1 MEGGKD
7 DQYPETMR
15 DAFHEDLDSIN
26 QTLVDM
32 STLVAGAM
40 GRATTAL
47 LTANLELAEE
57 VIADDDRIDAIQHEL
72 DNKTLDVMA
81 RQQPVASDLRNLV
94 VSLRMSADFE
104 RMGDFAHH
112 VARIARM
119 RYPQT
124 AVPAELAPTIQAM
137 GDCAQALITKV
148 TGLLQSR
155 DINVALEVERD
166 DDEMDKLHRKL
177 FEVLLDDS
185 WAHGI
190 EAAIDITLLGRY
202 YERCADHAVSVS
214 RRVYF
219 LVTGEYAEKN

>member
-1 MEGGKD
+1 
-7 DQYPETMR
+7 MR
-15 DAFHEDLDSIN
+15 DAFHDDLDSIN
-26 QTLVDM
+26 QTLVEM
-32 STLVAGAM
+32 STLVGGAM

-47 LTANLELAEE
+47 LQANLELAEE
-57 VIADDDRIDAIQHEL
+57 VIADDDRVDAIQHEL

-94 VSLRMSADFE
+94 TSLRMSADFE

-119 RYPQT
+119 RYPNT
-124 AVPAELAPTIQAM
+124 AVPAELTSTIQSM
-137 GDCAQALITKV
+137 GDVAVALINKV

-177 FEVLLDDS
+177 FEVLLDDA
-185 WAHGI
+185 WPHGI
-190 EAAIDITLLGRY
+190 ETAIDMTLLGRY

-219 LVTGEYAEKN
+219 LVTGEYAEKQS

>member
-1 MEGGKD
+1 
-7 DQYPETMR
+7 MR

-26 QTLVDM
+26 QTLVNM
-32 STLVAGAM
+32 STLVSGAM
-40 GRATTAL
+40 TNATKAL
-47 LTANLELAEE
+47 LQPNLELAEL
-57 VIADDDRIDAIQHEL
+57 VIAEDDKVDAIQHEL

-94 VSLRMSADFE
+94 TSLRMSADFE

-119 RYPQT
+119 RYPQG
-124 AVPAELAPTIQAM
+124 AVPAELVPTIQAM
-137 GDCAQALITKV
+137 GDVAVALIDKV

-155 DINVALEVERD
+155 DINVALEIERD
-166 DDEMDKLHRKL
+166 DDEMDRLHRKL

-185 WAHGI
+185 WSHGI
-190 EAAIDITLLGRY
+190 EAAVDMTLLGRY
-202 YERCADHAVSVS
+202 YERCADHTVSIS

-219 LVTGEYAEKN
+219 LVTGEFAEKTS

>member
-1 MEGGKD
+1 
-7 DQYPETMR
+7 MR

-26 QTLVDM
+26 LTLVEM
-32 STLVAGAM
+32 SNLVSGAM
-40 GRATTAL
+40 ARATTAL
-47 LTANLELAEE
+47 LNANLELAEE
-57 VIADDDRIDAIQHEL
+57 VIAEDDRVDAIQHDL

-94 VSLRMSADFE
+94 TSLRMSADFE

-119 RYPQT
+119 RYPNK
-124 AVPAELAPTIQAM
+124 AVPSELEPTIQAM
-137 GDCAQALITKV
+137 GDVAVALINKV

-166 DDEMDKLHRKL
+166 DDEMDRLHRKL
-177 FEVLLDDS
+177 FEALLDDA
-185 WAHGI
+185 WPHGI
-190 EAAIDITLLGRY
+190 ETAIDMTLLGRY

-219 LVTGEYAEKN
+219 LVTGEYAEKQ

>member
-1 MEGGKD
+1 
-7 DQYPETMR
+7 MR

-32 STLVAGAM
+32 SNLVSNAM
-40 GRATTAL
+40 ANATKSL
-47 LTANLELAEE
+47 LQPNLELAEL
-57 VIADDDRIDAIQHEL
+57 VIAEDDKVDAIQHEL

-94 VSLRMSADFE
+94 TSLRMSADFE

-119 RYPQT
+119 RYPQS
-124 AVPAELAPTIQAM
+124 AVPAELVPTIEAM
-137 GDCAQALITKV
+137 GGVAVALIDKV

-155 DINVALEVERD
+155 DIKVALEVERD
-166 DDEMDKLHRKL
+166 DDEMDRLHRKL
-177 FEVLLDDS
+177 FEHLLDDS
-185 WAHGI
+185 WSHGT
-190 EAAIDITLLGRY
+190 EAAIDMTLLGRY
-202 YERCADHAVSVS
+202 YERCADHTVSIS

-219 LVTGEYAEKN
+219 LVTGEYAEKQS

>member
-1 MEGGKD
+1 
-7 DQYPETMR
+7 MR

-26 QTLVDM
+26 KTLIEM
-32 STLVAGAM
+32 STLVSGAM
-40 GRATTAL
+40 SRATKSL
-47 LTANLELAEE
+47 LTPNLEIAEE
-57 VIADDDRIDAIQHEL
+57 VIADDDRIDAIQHDL
-72 DNKTLDVMA
+72 DNKTLEVMA

-94 VSLRMSADFE
+94 TSLRMSADFE

-112 VARIARM
+112 IARIARM
-119 RYPQT
+119 RYPNQ
-124 AVPAELAPTIQAM
+124 AVPPELAETIQSM
-137 GDCAQALITKV
+137 GDVAVALINKV

-185 WAHGI
+185 WSHGI
-190 EAAIDITLLGRY
+190 EAAIDMTLLGRY
-202 YERCADHAVSVS
+202 YERYADHTVSVS

-219 LVTGEYAEKN
+219 LVTGEYAEKIS

>member
-1 MEGGKD
+1 
-7 DQYPETMR
+7 MR
-15 DAFHEDLDSIN
+15 DAFHDDLDSIN
-26 QTLVDM
+26 QTLVEM

-47 LTANLELAEE
+47 LSANLEIAEE
-57 VIADDDRIDAIQHEL
+57 VIADDDRVDAIQHEL

-94 VSLRMSADFE
+94 TSLRMSADFE

-119 RYPQT
+119 RYPNT
-124 AVPAELAPTIQAM
+124 AVPAELTATIQSM
-137 GDCAQALITKV
+137 GDVAVALINKV

-177 FEVLLDDS
+177 FEVLLDDNWS
-185 WAHGI
+185 HGI
-190 EAAIDITLLGRY
+190 ETAIDMTLLGRY

-219 LVTGEYAEKN
+219 LVTGEFAEKQS

>member
-1 MEGGKD
+1 
-7 DQYPETMR
+7 MR
-15 DAFHEDLDSIN
+15 DAFHDDLDSIN
-26 QTLVDM
+26 QTLVEM

-57 VIADDDRIDAIQHEL
+57 VIADDDRVDAIQHEL

-94 VSLRMSADFE
+94 TSLRMSADFE

-112 VARIARM
+112 IARIARM

-137 GDCAQALITKV
+137 GDVAQALINKV

-177 FEVLLDDS
+177 FEVLMDDS

-190 EAAIDITLLGRY
+190 EPAIDMTLLGRY

-219 LVTGEYAEKN
+219 LVTGEYAEKQ

>member
-1 MEGGKD
+1 
-7 DQYPETMR
+7 MR

-26 QTLVDM
+26 QTLVEM
-32 STLVAGAM
+32 SNLVSGAM
-40 GRATTAL
+40 ARATTAL
-47 LTANLELAEE
+47 LTPNLELAEE
-57 VIADDDRIDAIQHEL
+57 VIAEDDRVDAIQHEL

-94 VSLRMSADFE
+94 TSLRMSADFE

-119 RYPQT
+119 RYPNK
-124 AVPAELAPTIQAM
+124 AVPAELEPTIQAM
-137 GDCAQALITKV
+137 GDVAVALINKV

-177 FEVLLDDS
+177 FEILLDDNWS
-185 WAHGI
+185 HGI
-190 EAAIDITLLGRY
+190 ETAIDMTLLGRY
-202 YERCADHAVSVS
+202 YERCADHTVSIS

-219 LVTGEYAEKN
+219 LVTGEYAEKQS

>member
-1 MEGGKD
+1 
-7 DQYPETMR
+7 MR

-40 GRATTAL
+40 GRATTSL

-57 VIADDDRIDAIQHEL
+57 VIADDDRVDAIQHEL

-94 VSLRMSADFE
+94 TSLRMSADFE

-112 VARIARM
+112 IARIARM
-119 RYPQT
+119 RYPNK
-124 AVPAELAPTIQAM
+124 AVPTELEPTIQAM
-137 GDCAQALITKV
+137 GDVAVALINKV

-190 EAAIDITLLGRY
+190 ETAIDMTLLGRY
-202 YERCADHAVSVS
+202 YERCADHAVSIA

-219 LVTGEYAEKN
+219 LVTGTYASDKA

>member
-1 MEGGKD
+1 
-7 DQYPETMR
+7 MR

-26 QTLVDM
+26 LTLVEM
-32 STLVAGAM
+32 SNLVSGAM
-40 GRATTAL
+40 ARATTAL

-57 VIADDDRIDAIQHEL
+57 VIAEDDRVDAIQHEL

-94 VSLRMSADFE
+94 TSLRMSADFE

-119 RYPQT
+119 RYPNK
-124 AVPAELAPTIQAM
+124 AVPAELEPTIQAM
-137 GDCAQALITKV
+137 GDVAVALINKV

-177 FEVLLDDS
+177 FEALLDDA
-185 WAHGI
+185 WPHGI
-190 EAAIDITLLGRY
+190 ETAIDMTLLGRY
-202 YERCADHAVSVS
+202 YER
-214 RRVYF
+214 
-219 LVTGEYAEKN
+219 

>member
-1 MEGGKD
+1 
-7 DQYPETMR
+7 MR

-26 QTLVDM
+26 QTLVEM
-32 STLVAGAM
+32 SNLVSGAM
-40 GRATTAL
+40 GRATTSL
-47 LTANLELAEE
+47 LSPNLELAEE
-57 VIADDDRIDAIQHEL
+57 VIADDDRVDAIQHEL

-94 VSLRMSADFE
+94 TSLRMSADFE

-112 VARIARM
+112 IARIARM
-119 RYPQT
+119 RYPQS

-137 GDCAQALITKV
+137 GDVAVALINKV

-177 FEVLLDDS
+177 FEVLMEDS
-185 WAHGI
+185 WSHGI
-190 EAAIDITLLGRY
+190 ETAIDMTLLGRY

-219 LVTGEYAEKN
+219 LVTGEYAEKQS

>member
-1 MEGGKD
+1 
-7 DQYPETMR
+7 MR

-26 QTLVDM
+26 QTLVEM

-57 VIADDDRIDAIQHEL
+57 VIADDDRVDAIQHEL

-94 VSLRMSADFE
+94 TSLRMSADFE

-112 VARIARM
+112 AARIARM
-119 RYPQT
+119 RYPNS
-124 AVPAELAPTIQAM
+124 AVPAELTPTIQAL
-137 GDCAQALITKV
+137 GDCAVALINKV

-166 DDEMDKLHRKL
+166 DDEMDRLHRKL

-190 EAAIDITLLGRY
+190 ETAIDMTLLGRY

-219 LVTGEYAEKN
+219 LVTGEYAEKQS

>member
-1 MEGGKD
+1 
-7 DQYPETMR
+7 MR

-26 QTLVDM
+26 QTLVEM
-32 STLVAGAM
+32 SNLVSGAM

-47 LTANLELAEE
+47 LTPNLELAEE
-57 VIADDDRIDAIQHEL
+57 VIADDDRVDAIQHDL

-94 VSLRMSADFE
+94 TSLRMSADFE

-112 VARIARM
+112 IARIARM

-124 AVPAELAPTIQAM
+124 AVPAELAPTIQSM
-137 GDCAQALITKV
+137 GDVAVALINKV

-190 EAAIDITLLGRY
+190 ETAIDMTLLGRY

-219 LVTGEYAEKN
+219 LVTGEYAEKQ

>member
-1 MEGGKD
+1 
-7 DQYPETMR
+7 MR
-15 DAFHEDLDSIN
+15 DAFHDDLDSIN
-26 QTLVDM
+26 QTLVEM

-47 LTANLELAEE
+47 LSANLELAEE
-57 VIADDDRIDAIQHEL
+57 VIADDDRVDAIQHEL

-94 VSLRMSADFE
+94 TSLRMSADFE

-112 VARIARM
+112 IGRIARM
-119 RYPQT
+119 RYPNT
-124 AVPAELAPTIQAM
+124 AVPAELTSTIQAM
-137 GDCAQALITKV
+137 GDVAVALINKV

-177 FEVLLDDS
+177 FEVLLDDNWS
-185 WAHGI
+185 HGI
-190 EAAIDITLLGRY
+190 ETAIDMTLLGRY

-219 LVTGEYAEKN
+219 LVTGEYAEKQS

>member
-1 MEGGKD
+1 
-7 DQYPETMR
+7 MR

-47 LTANLELAEE
+47 LSANLELAEE
-57 VIADDDRIDAIQHEL
+57 VIADDDRVDAIQHEL

-94 VSLRMSADFE
+94 TSLRMSADFE

-112 VARIARM
+112 IARIARM

-124 AVPAELAPTIQAM
+124 AVPAELAPTVQAM
-137 GDCAQALITKV
+137 GDVAVALINKV

-177 FEVLLDDS
+177 FEVLLDDKWS
-185 WAHGI
+185 HGI

>member
-1 MEGGKD
+1 
-7 DQYPETMR
+7 MR

-47 LTANLELAEE
+47 LTANLELAED
-57 VIADDDRIDAIQHEL
+57 VIADDDRVDAIQHEL

-94 VSLRMSADFE
+94 TSLRMSADFE

-112 VARIARM
+112 IARIARM

-137 GDCAQALITKV
+137 GDVAQALITKV

-155 DINVALEVERD
+155 DIQVALEVERD

-177 FEVLLDDS
+177 FEVLLDDN
-185 WAHGI
+185 WEHGI
-190 EAAIDITLLGRY
+190 ETAIDITLLGRY

>member
-1 MEGGKD
+1 
-7 DQYPETMR
+7 MR

-26 QTLVDM
+26 QTLVEM

-57 VIADDDRIDAIQHEL
+57 VIADDDRVDAIQHEL

-94 VSLRMSADFE
+94 TSLRMSADFE

-112 VARIARM
+112 AARIARM
-119 RYPQT
+119 RYPNS
-124 AVPAELAPTIQAM
+124 AVPAELTPTIQAM
-137 GDCAQALITKV
+137 GDCAVALINKV

-166 DDEMDKLHRKL
+166 DDEMDRLHRKL

-190 EAAIDITLLGRY
+190 ETAIDMTLLGRY

-219 LVTGEYAEKN
+219 LVTGEYAEKQS

>member
-1 MEGGKD
+1 
-7 DQYPETMR
+7 MR

-26 QTLVDM
+26 QTLVNM
-32 STLVAGAM
+32 STLVSGAM
-40 GRATTAL
+40 ANATKAL
-47 LTANLELAEE
+47 LQPNLELAEL
-57 VIADDDRIDAIQHEL
+57 VIAEDDKVDAIQHEL

-94 VSLRMSADFE
+94 TSLRMSADFE

-119 RYPQT
+119 RYPQS
-124 AVPAELAPTIQAM
+124 AVPAELVPTIQAM
-137 GDCAQALITKV
+137 GDTAVALIEKV

-155 DINVALEVERD
+155 DIKVALEIERD
-166 DDEMDKLHRKL
+166 DDEMDRLHRKL

-185 WAHGI
+185 WSHGI
-190 EAAIDITLLGRY
+190 EAAVDMTLLGRY
-202 YERCADHAVSVS
+202 YERCADHTVSIS

-219 LVTGEYAEKN
+219 LVTGEYAEKTS

>member
-1 MEGGKD
+1 
-7 DQYPETMR
+7 MR

-26 QTLVDM
+26 QTLVEM

-57 VIADDDRIDAIQHEL
+57 VIADDDRVDAIQHEL

-81 RQQPVASDLRNLV
+81 RQQPVAGDLRNLV
-94 VSLRMSADFE
+94 TSLRMSADFE

-112 VARIARM
+112 AARIARM
-119 RYPQT
+119 RYPNS
-124 AVPAELAPTIQAM
+124 AVPAELHSTIQAM
-137 GDCAQALITKV
+137 GDCAVALINKV

-166 DDEMDKLHRKL
+166 DDEMDRLHRKL
-177 FEVLLDDS
+177 FEVLLDDA
-185 WAHGI
+185 WPHGI
-190 EAAIDITLLGRY
+190 ETAIDMTLLGRY

-219 LVTGEYAEKN
+219 LVTGEYAEKQ

>member
-1 MEGGKD
+1 
-7 DQYPETMR
+7 MR

-26 QTLVDM
+26 QTLVNM
-32 STLVAGAM
+32 SNLVSGAM
-40 GRATTAL
+40 ANATKAL
-47 LTANLELAEE
+47 LQSNLELAEL
-57 VIADDDRIDAIQHEL
+57 VIAEDDKVDAIQHEL

-94 VSLRMSADFE
+94 TSLRMSADFE

-119 RYPQT
+119 RYPQS
-124 AVPAELAPTIQAM
+124 AVPAELVPTIQAM
-137 GDCAQALITKV
+137 GDTAVALIEKV

-155 DINVALEVERD
+155 DIKVALEIERD
-166 DDEMDKLHRKL
+166 DDEMDRLHRKL

-190 EAAIDITLLGRY
+190 EAAVDMTLLGRY
-202 YERCADHAVSVS
+202 YERCADHTVSIS

-219 LVTGEYAEKN
+219 LVTGEYAEKTS

>member
-1 MEGGKD
+1 
-7 DQYPETMR
+7 MR

-26 QTLVDM
+26 QTLVEM

-57 VIADDDRIDAIQHEL
+57 VIADDDRVDAIQHEL

-94 VSLRMSADFE
+94 TSLRMSADFE

-112 VARIARM
+112 AARIARM
-119 RYPQT
+119 RYPNS
-124 AVPAELAPTIQAM
+124 AVPAELHPTIQAM
-137 GDCAQALITKV
+137 GDCAVALITKV

-155 DINVALEVERD
+155 DIDVALEVERD
-166 DDEMDKLHRKL
+166 DDEMDRLHRKL

-185 WAHGI
+185 WPHGI
-190 EAAIDITLLGRY
+190 ETAIDMTLLGRY

-219 LVTGEYAEKN
+219 LVTGEYAEKQ

>member
-1 MEGGKD
+1 
-7 DQYPETMR
+7 MR

-26 QTLVDM
+26 QTLVNM
-32 STLVAGAM
+32 STLVSGAM
-40 GRATTAL
+40 ANATKSL
-47 LTANLELAEE
+47 LQPNLELAEL
-57 VIADDDRIDAIQHEL
+57 VIAEDDKVDAMQHEL

-94 VSLRMSADFE
+94 TSLRMSADFE

-119 RYPQT
+119 RYPNS
-124 AVPAELAPTIQAM
+124 AVPAELVPTIEAM
-137 GDCAQALITKV
+137 GATAVALIDKV

-166 DDEMDKLHRKL
+166 DDEMDRLHRKL

-185 WAHGI
+185 WSHGI
-190 EAAIDITLLGRY
+190 EAAIDMTLLGRY
-202 YERCADHAVSVS
+202 YERCADHTVSIS

-219 LVTGEYAEKN
+219 LVTGEYAEKLS

>member
-1 MEGGKD
+1 
-7 DQYPETMR
+7 MR

-26 QTLVDM
+26 QTLVTM
-32 STLVAGAM
+32 STLVSGAM
-40 GRATTAL
+40 ANATKAL
-47 LTANLELAEE
+47 LQSNLELAEL
-57 VIADDDRIDAIQHEL
+57 VIAEDDKVDAIQHEL

-94 VSLRMSADFE
+94 TSLRMSADFE

-119 RYPQT
+119 RYPQS
-124 AVPAELAPTIQAM
+124 AVPAELVPTIQAM
-137 GDCAQALITKV
+137 GDTAVALIEKV

-155 DINVALEVERD
+155 DIQVALEVERD
-166 DDEMDKLHRKL
+166 DDEMDRLHRKL

-185 WAHGI
+185 WSHGI
-190 EAAIDITLLGRY
+190 EAAIDMTLLGRY
-202 YERCADHAVSVS
+202 YERCADHTVSIS

-219 LVTGEYAEKN
+219 LVTGEYAEKIS